1 MAQQVT
7 LQWFGAGRIIGPVL
21 AGLQRTAGP
30 SLSLSIWSSAGLCS
44 SSVTGAIF
52 RRGAGLQ
59 FDTLLRTYLEE
70 GRFDQLAVD
79 SDPAALDVQLGLA
92 PGTAELLGDAFGKA
106 HGIGHG
112 MLGEIRRRERGEPVQ
127 SGSPKAV
134 RVSASLLADGDLP
147 GRALG
152 LATHAVGDGLDL
164 TAGLEERGHLLCQD
178 WLVSVA
184 GSGLRL
190 ALVVLV
196 AMDRFSFNQSNRA
209 LYRFD
214 QILFSFYG
222 RSFLEAFSQPPSRR
236 SGLQ

>member
-21 AGLQRTAGP
+21 AGLQRTAG
-30 SLSLSIWSSAGLCS
+30 
-44 SSVTGAIF
+44 AIVIAVDREF
-52 RRGAGLQ
+52 GWLVQQQRHRGDFLRRGAGLQ

-112 MLGEIRRRERGEPVQ
+112 MLGEIRKEVERGEPVQ

-164 TAGLEERGHLLCQD
+164 TAGLEERGHLLCQG
-178 WLVSVA
+178 LAGFGRGFGFALGAGGLGGHGSLFLQSVEP
-184 GSGLRL
+184 GII
-190 ALVVLV
+190 
-196 AMDRFSFNQSNRA
+196 
-209 LYRFD
+209 
-214 QILFSFYG
+214 QI
-222 RSFLEAFSQPPSRR
+222 
-236 SGLQ
+236 